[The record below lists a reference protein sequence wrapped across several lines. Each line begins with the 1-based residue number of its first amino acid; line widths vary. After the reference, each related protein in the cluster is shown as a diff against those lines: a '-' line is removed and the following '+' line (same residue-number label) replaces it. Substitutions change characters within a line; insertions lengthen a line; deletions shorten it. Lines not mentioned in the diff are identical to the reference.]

1 MRPTD
6 YQQSETRRKTGENI
20 VEMVL
25 VVQGKFVMFMG
36 YGIRAAI
43 FSSQYIEAAK
53 TYTEKTWKRLLRL

>member
-36 YGIRAAI
+36 YGIRAAT

-53 TYTEKTWKRLLRL
+53 TYTEKTWKRL